1 MFIYNI
7 ISILVY
13 IMCQKFIFQFLYL
26 SNRTMELYNVINE
39 CLLLKRELTQDDVHY
54 SLIEMKR

>member
-1 MFIYNI
+1 
-7 ISILVY
+7 
-13 IMCQKFIFQFLYL
+13 MCQKFIFQFLYL